1 MSWKLTK
8 KLKETHLGPLANTFS
23 RSPSTSTITDKNQG
37 DISGTATPTN
47 DNSIAASEALTQAPV
62 VAPPKPGILVVTLH
76 EGQGFS
82 LPEQHRAAFNPQH
95 GGNSL
100 STGNALNMSGSVRP
114 SSSQR
119 TPGFMSRPQTSG
131 GFGGIPTN
139 HGRISTKYMPYAL
152 IDFDKVQVFVN
163 SVEGT
168 PENPLWA
175 GSNTQYKFD
184 VSRVTELVVHLYIRN
199 PNAPP
204 GSGRSQDIFLG
215 VVRINPRFEEKQP
228 YVEDPKASKKDREKA
243 AAEHASRE
251 KARGQSGVDF
261 IDVQYGTGKL
271 KIGVE
276 YVENRAD
283 KLKIEDFELLKVVG
297 KGSFGKVMQVRK
309 KDTNRIYALKTIRKA
324 HIISRSE
331 VAHTLAER
339 SVLAQINNPFI
350 VPLKF
355 TFQSP
360 EKLYFV
366 LAFVNGGELF
376 HHLQKEQRFDVNRSR
391 FYTAELLC
399 ALECLHGFNVIY
411 RDLKPENILLDYQ
424 GHIALCDFG
433 LCKLD
438 MKDEDRTNTFCGT
451 PEYLAPEL
459 LMGNGYNKTVD
470 WWTLG
475 VLLYEMLTGLP
486 PFYDENTNEMYR
498 KILSEPLHFPG
509 QEVVP
514 PAAKDLLTR
523 LLNRDPQQRLGANG
537 SAEIKAHPFFH
548 AIDWR
553 KLLQRKYEPAFK
565 PNVVDAMD
573 TDNFDPEFTSEPPQD
588 SYVEGPMLSQ
598 TMQQQFTGFSYNRP
612 IAGLGDAGSYPTYTT
627 TMAPA
632 SSLAAWS
639 ELQAH
644 HESVGKNFVLKEAF
658 KNDAQRFDKFTRKL
672 TLPADIASGGTETEI
687 LFDFSK
693 NLITDET
700 LDKLVKLAEE
710 AGVEKKR
717 DAMFAGE
724 KINFTEER
732 AVYHA
737 ALRNVSNKSMKVDGV
752 DVMNTQGGVNEV
764 LEHMRVFSE
773 QVRSGEWKGYT
784 GKKLTTIVNVGIG
797 GSDLGPVM
805 VTEALKHYGA
815 KDMTLHF
822 VSNIDGTHI
831 AEALAN
837 SDPETTLFLIASKTF
852 TTAETTTNANT
863 AKSWF
868 LEKTGGKGDI
878 AKHFVALSTNESEV
892 TKFGIDAK
900 NMFGFESWVGG
911 RYSVWSAIGLSV
923 ALYVGYDNFHK
934 FLAGAHAVDN
944 HFRETALKDN
954 IPAIG
959 GLLSVWYSNFYNA
972 QTHLVAPFDQ
982 YLHRFPAYLQQL
994 SMESNGK
1001 TVTSDGSPAHYTTG
1015 PILFGEP
1022 CTNAQHSFFQLVHQ
1036 GTKLIPTD
1044 FILAAKSH
1052 NPVSDNL
1059 HQKMLASNYLAQAEA
1074 LMVGKTADEV
1084 RAEGNVPENLVP
1096 HKVFLGNR
1104 PTTSIL
1110 VGGAIGPAE
1119 LGALIVYYEHL
1130 TFTEGAVWDINS
1142 FDQWGVELGKVLA
1155 KKILKEI
1162 DESGAGSGHDSS
1174 TGGLLGAFKKYG
1186 GF

>member
-8 KLKETHLGPLANTFS
+8 KLKETHLGPLAAQFS
-23 RSPSTSTITDKNQG
+23 RSPSTSTITDKDDKSPG
-37 DISGTATPTN
+37 PISGSVTPTTE
-47 DNSIAASEALTQAPV
+47 NSIAASEELSQAPV
-62 VAPPKPGILVVTLH
+62 VTPKPGILVVTLH

-82 LPEQHRAAFNPQH
+82 LPEQHRNAFAGSH
-95 GGNSL
+95 TGSSR
-100 STGNALNMSGSVRP
+100 STGNALAGVGSP
-114 SSSQR
+114 HASASAR
-119 TPGFMSRPQTSG
+119 TPGFAGSRPQTSG
-131 GFGGIPTN
+131 GFSGIPTN

-184 VSRVTELVVHLYIRN
+184 VSRATELVVHLYIRN

-215 VVRINPRFEEKQP
+215 VVRINPRFEERQP
-228 YVEDPKASKKDREKA
+228 YVEDPKLSKKEREKA
-243 AAEHASRE
+243 AEEHAKRE
-251 KARGQSGVDF
+251 RALGHSGVEWV
-261 IDVQYGTGKL
+261 DVQYGTGRL

-276 YVENRAD
+276 YVENRAG

-355 TFQSP
+355 TFQTP

-509 QEVVP
+509 PDIVP

-523 LLNRDPQQRLGANG
+523 LLDRDPERRLGANG

-565 PNVVDAMD
+565 PNVTDALD
-573 TDNFDPEFTSEPPQD
+573 TANFDPEFTSEPPQD
-588 SYVEGPMLSQ
+588 SYVDGPVLSETLQ
-598 TMQQQFTGFSYNRP
+598 NQFTGFSYNRP
-612 IAGLGDAGSYPTYTT
+612 IAGLGDAGG
-627 TMAPA
+627 
-632 SSLAAWS
+632 
-639 ELQAH
+639 
-644 HESVGKNFVLKEAF
+644 SV
-658 KNDAQRFDKFTRKL
+658 
-672 TLPADIASGGTETEI
+672 
-687 LFDFSK
+687 
-693 NLITDET
+693 
-700 LDKLVKLAEE
+700 
-710 AGVEKKR
+710 R
-717 DAMFAGE
+717 DP
-724 KINFTEER
+724 
-732 AVYHA
+732 
-737 ALRNVSNKSMKVDGV
+737 S
-752 DVMNTQGGVNEV
+752 
-764 LEHMRVFSE
+764 
-773 QVRSGEWKGYT
+773 
-784 GKKLTTIVNVGIG
+784 
-797 GSDLGPVM
+797 
-805 VTEALKHYGA
+805 
-815 KDMTLHF
+815 
-822 VSNIDGTHI
+822 
-831 AEALAN
+831 
-837 SDPETTLFLIASKTF
+837 
-852 TTAETTTNANT
+852 
-863 AKSWF
+863 
-868 LEKTGGKGDI
+868 
-878 AKHFVALSTNESEV
+878 
-892 TKFGIDAK
+892 
-900 NMFGFESWVGG
+900 
-911 RYSVWSAIGLSV
+911 
-923 ALYVGYDNFHK
+923 YVG
-934 FLAGAHAVDN
+934 
-944 HFRETALKDN
+944 
-954 IPAIG
+954 
-959 GLLSVWYSNFYNA
+959 
-972 QTHLVAPFDQ
+972 
-982 YLHRFPAYLQQL
+982 
-994 SMESNGK
+994 
-1001 TVTSDGSPAHYTTG
+1001 
-1015 PILFGEP
+1015 
-1022 CTNAQHSFFQLVHQ
+1022 
-1036 GTKLIPTD
+1036 
-1044 FILAAKSH
+1044 
-1052 NPVSDNL
+1052 
-1059 HQKMLASNYLAQAEA
+1059 
-1074 LMVGKTADEV
+1074 
-1084 RAEGNVPENLVP
+1084 
-1096 HKVFLGNR
+1096 
-1104 PTTSIL
+1104 SIQ
-1110 VGGAIGPAE
+1110 
-1119 LGALIVYYEHL
+1119 
-1130 TFTEGAVWDINS
+1130 DR
-1142 FDQWGVELGKVLA
+1142 
-1155 KKILKEI
+1155 
-1162 DESGAGSGHDSS
+1162 
-1174 TGGLLGAFKKYG
+1174 
-1186 GF
+1186 